1 MTAKPKEPMEFEQEI
16 VTSITQYNLARKNLG
31 LPGLDMQ
38 KLVKLLCPNETK
50 KENKMIE
57 PTRMFLVV
65 VSESIFIPTIL
76 GNEYKSWTCNFRGVF
91 ESKKDAM
98 EDVNKA
104 FKEIVYS
111 SKKLGATIDATHNQ
125 LPDGIIAHR
134 YLAGEGHKEYR
145 IQAVEVPYTS
155 DSSKINFGP
164 DFQEEKEEEKDEQGD
179 SCVLTDRDFSDG
191 NPLEPGE
198 TWLVTATLTKHNKT
212 NIFVRKLRVATDNRE
227 HADYVI
233 MRLRRIFES
242 LHWRQTMAFD
252 AATNGLVKCLTF
264 TNAIGNQLVDIE
276 LSIANKQ
283 DAKLD
288 WHSVEEFEAML
299 RDCQKMFKQEL
310 FIFKRYCE
318 EIEMPY
324 TKKTT

>member
-1 MTAKPKEPMEFEQEI
+1 
-16 VTSITQYNLARKNLG
+16 
-31 LPGLDMQ
+31 
-38 KLVKLLCPNETK
+38 
-50 KENKMIE
+50 MIE
-57 PTRMFLVV
+57 STKMFLVV
-65 VSESIFIPTIL
+65 VNESIFVPTIL
-76 GNEYKSWTCNFRGVF
+76 GNEYKSWTCRFRGVF
-91 ESKKDAM
+91 ESKKDSM
-98 EDVNKA
+98 KDVNEA
-104 FKEIVYS
+104 FKEIIHS
-111 SKKLGATIDATHNQ
+111 SEKLGATIDSTHNQ

-155 DSSKINFGP
+155 DSAKINFGP
-164 DFQEEKEEEKDEQGD
+164 DFQEKKEEDKDEQDG
-179 SCVLTDRDFSDG
+179 SCALTGRDFSDG

-242 LHWRQTMAFD
+242 LSWKQTMAFD
-252 AATNGLVKCLTF
+252 AATNGLVKRLTF
-264 TNAIGNQLVDIE
+264 TNAIDNQLVDID
-276 LSIANKQ
+276 LSFANKQ

-299 RDCQKMFKQEL
+299 RDCQKLLKHEFH
-310 FIFKRYCE
+310 IFKRYCE